1 MAPASHTSNALES
14 IAGYARLE
22 LFGAGVEPIAVIEN
36 KPDSAASLQIYYH
49 VSLRWGGIG
58 PAAAARALQLYGEL
72 AEEAQRRPGKYP
84 DIDRLYQ
91 IIRQDE
97 YYSVRCYP
105 KEGP

>member
-1 MAPASHTSNALES
+1 MIPTPPTCSALES

-22 LFGAGVEPIAVIEN
+22 LFGAGAEPIAVIEN

-49 VSLRWGGIG
+49 VSLKWGGIG
-58 PAAAARALQLYGEL
+58 PAAAAFALELYGDL
-72 AEEAQRRPGKYP
+72 VEEAQQQPGKYP

-91 IIRQDE
+91 IIQQDE

-105 KEGP
+105 QEQS